1 MNDFNTIDELSSFIS
16 KGLKF
21 EADSGRNDDLVDTL
35 VLFSWATTDNYFK
48 DLSDIN
54 IREELYKERV
64 RYMEEQILPF
74 GFINNKEE
82 KEITMDND
90 GNIWESI

>member
-1 MNDFNTIDELSSFIS
+1 
-16 KGLKF
+16 
-21 EADSGRNDDLVDTL
+21 
-35 VLFSWATTDNYFK
+35 LFSWATTDNYFK